1 MSPGSHNVYLI
12 ISKKKGFYK
21 TYVGYAKNIKNRLN
35 QHNSNKGAKS
45 TKGRHWKLI
54 YKKKFNKK
62 KLALKYEYFFKNN
75 KILRNKIKN
84 KYVNKARS
92 NS

>member
-1 MSPGSHNVYLI
+1 MSPGSHSVYLI

-35 QHNSNKGAKS
+35 QHNLNKGAKS

-54 YKKKFNKK
+54 YKKNFKDKSR
-62 KLALKYEYFFKNN
+62 ALKYEYFLKKNR
-75 KILRNKIKN
+75 KLRNDIKLKFIKN
-84 KYVNKARS
+84 YG
-92 NS
+92 